1 MNGSPING
9 TLGGT
14 TSKDRSEL
22 YMVEEAEEKT
32 NEEPSRLLDLANA
45 IQAQVAQ
52 IQKYL
57 TATNQPNPRFE
68 ASSPLVN
75 WDGIDDTRSACLENL
90 TQLQDSLMTPREML
104 HSQTV
109 SQITNSHP

>member
-9 TLGGT
+9 PLGGT

-22 YMVEEAEEKT
+22 YLVEEAEEKT

-52 IQKYL
+52 IQ
-57 TATNQPNPRFE
+57 E
-68 ASSPLVN
+68 
-75 WDGIDDTRSACLENL
+75 
-90 TQLQDSLMTPREML
+90 
-104 HSQTV
+104 
-109 SQITNSHP
+109 